1 MNRGMALIT
10 VLITTFL
17 LFALVGAFLFLT
29 MQARILHE
37 RHYENMVALGLAEA
51 GVDYAI
57 WEIKYGGTD
66 FAGWNEIPSGSH
78 IFKTSLPDFSDA
90 SGNEYGDINITVD
103 RSAEPNV
110 ITAEGTFSSLS
121 GPALSRTVRVLVRK
135 DRLFGEYGVLTVER
149 ITMTGNAGTD
159 GYDSSKGDYG
169 ASYDGKINID
179 QNGNILT
186 NGTGAP
192 AISLTGNATV
202 KGNANTG
209 PEGTISKTGNASI
222 TGTES
227 HNADEEMPEVELPQ
241 LSWVYCG
248 SLSLSGNNSLTRT
261 TNNYQYD
268 SITLSGNS
276 KLTLSGEINIYVTGN
291 IQTSGNS
298 QIIIEPDSAVSV
310 YFDGNTSISG
320 NGVWNKTKD
329 PSELSFFGRPT
340 STNVS
345 LSGNSD
351 FYGTVYAPS
360 AGLDIS
366 GNGCIYGAVGGGT
379 LTLSGNAKVH
389 FDEQLKN
396 DGPAMGYEP
405 YVWQEK

>member
-1 MNRGMALIT
+1 MNKGMALIT

-17 LFALVGAFLFLT
+17 LFALVGAFLSLA
-29 MQARILHE
+29 MHARILHE
-37 RHYENMVALGLAEA
+37 RHYENMIALGLAEA

-57 WEIKYGGTD
+57 WEIKYGGAD
-66 FAGWNEIPSGSH
+66 FTGWNETPSGSD
-78 IFKTSLPDFSDA
+78 IYRTSKPDFSDA
-90 SGNEYGDINITVD
+90 AGYEYGDINITVD
-103 RSAEPNV
+103 HSAEPNV
-110 ITAEGTFSSLS
+110 ITAEGTFNSLS

-135 DRLFGEYGVLTVER
+135 HKLFGKYGVLTVER

-159 GYDSSKGDYG
+159 SYDSSKGDYG
-169 ASYDGKINID
+169 ASYDGKINIA
-179 QNGNILT
+179 QNGSILT
-186 NGTGAP
+186 NGTGDP
-192 AISLTGNATV
+192 ATSLTGNATV
-202 KGNANTG
+202 KGDADTG
-209 PEGTISKTGNASI
+209 PEGTIAKTGNASI

-227 HNADEEMPEVELPQ
+227 HNADEEMPPAELPQ

-248 SLSLSGNNSLTRT
+248 PLSLSGNNSLTRT

-268 SITLSGNS
+268 SINLSGNS
-276 KLTLSGEINIYVTGN
+276 KLTLSGEINIYVTGG

-298 QIIIEPDSAVSV
+298 QIIIEPSSKVSA
-310 YFDGNTSISG
+310 YFDGNVSVSG
-320 NGVWNKTKD
+320 NGVWNKTQD

-340 STNVS
+340 STSVS

-360 AGLDIS
+360 ADLNIS
-366 GNGCIYGAVGGGT
+366 GNGCIYGAVGGDT
-379 LTLSGNAKVH
+379 LTLTGNAKVH
-389 FDEQLKN
+389 SDEQLKN